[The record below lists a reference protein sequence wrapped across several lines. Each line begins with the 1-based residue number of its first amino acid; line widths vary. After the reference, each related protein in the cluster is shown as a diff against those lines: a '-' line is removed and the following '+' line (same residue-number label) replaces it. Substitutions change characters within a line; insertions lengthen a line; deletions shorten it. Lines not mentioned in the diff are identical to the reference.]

1 LPEERPLPALQASRK
16 ALARYITG
24 PIIHL
29 LARTGITPNALT
41 IFSLV
46 VTVGAAALAA
56 FGHLIAAGLVMLF
69 ASVFDILDGALA
81 RATDQVTRFGGAL
94 DSTLDRL
101 AEGLMMIGLL
111 VFFAHYQSTA
121 KVALVGLTLISS
133 LLVSYVRARAEGLGL
148 DCQVGIFT
156 RPERVIVLALG
167 LILSGFNYVLVV
179 ALAIILVL
187 SSITVGQRLYH
198 VWKQT
203 KTGNTIAKR

>member
-41 IFSLV
+41 VFSLV

>member
-1 LPEERPLPALQASRK
+1 MPEERPLPALQASRK

-41 IFSLV
+41 VFSLV

-81 RATDQVTRFGGAL
+81 RTTDQVTRFGGAL

-111 VFFAHYQSTA
+111 VFFARDQSTA